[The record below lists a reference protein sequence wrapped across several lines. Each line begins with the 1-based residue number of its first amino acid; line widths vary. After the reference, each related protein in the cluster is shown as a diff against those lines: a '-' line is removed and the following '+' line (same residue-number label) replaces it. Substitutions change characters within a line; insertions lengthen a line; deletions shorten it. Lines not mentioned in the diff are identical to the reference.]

1 MTAKTTVPVGERALI
16 ARINRKL
23 KPEGEKLKK
32 LRGERWLNDLGQY
45 YVVNEHFNRVE
56 QQHVDLEELARAC
69 GALEAWEHL
78 ADEEETETV
87 TGRLV

>member
-1 MTAKTTVPVGERALI
+1 MTTKTTVPVGERALI

-45 YVVNEHFNRVE
+45 YVIDVTQNSLLHPD
-56 QQHVDLEELARAC
+56 VDLEGFAREC
-69 GALEAWEHL
+69 GALEDWEHL
-78 ADEEETETV
+78 ADENAPAPV
-87 TGRLV
+87 TGAA